1 VKRAVTLHGGHSLSE
16 RNGENEREV
25 NAMSNDVK
33 KKKIAYAANDEPFGP
48 EVGRILY
55 PDRFF
60 RHPNDVVIDATLSID
75 EKRAILSSWASDA
88 CAVESMPALRQ
99 VPGSGT
105 VVRFD
110 DVIDALR
117 KLDEGS
123 AEHSSNRL
131 QPERRIRRRGNDSE
145 DGPTGTGNWL

>member
-1 VKRAVTLHGGHSLSE
+1 
-16 RNGENEREV
+16 
-25 NAMSNDVK
+25 MSNHMKD
-33 KKKIAYAANDEPFGP
+33 KIAYASIDEPVGP

-60 RHPNDVVIDATLSID
+60 RHPHDVVTDATLSID

-99 VPGSGT
+99 VPGPGT
-105 VVRFD
+105 VVRYD

-117 KLDEGS
+117 KLDAGS
-123 AEHSSNRL
+123 GERSSNRL
-131 QPERRIRRRGNDSE
+131 QPERRVRRRRNDSE

>member
-1 VKRAVTLHGGHSLSE
+1 
-16 RNGENEREV
+16 
-25 NAMSNDVK
+25 MSNDVK

-55 PDRFF
+55 PGRFF
-60 RHPNDVVIDATLSID
+60 QHPHDVVTDATLSID

-99 VPGSGT
+99 VPGSYT

-117 KLDEGS
+117 KLDEG
-123 AEHSSNRL
+123 L
-131 QPERRIRRRGNDSE
+131 GERQQHKRRVRRRGSGSE
-145 DGPTGTGNWL
+145 DGPTGSGNWL

>member
-1 VKRAVTLHGGHSLSE
+1 VTSRGGHSLLE
-16 RNGENEREV
+16 RNGENEREGG
-25 NAMSNDVK
+25 AMSNDVK
-33 KKKIAYAANDEPFGP
+33 KKKIAYASIDEPVGP
-48 EVGRILY
+48 EVGRILN

-60 RHPNDVVIDATLSID
+60 RHPHDVVTDATLSID

-123 AEHSSNRL
+123 EEHSSNRL
-131 QPERRIRRRGNDSE
+131 QPERRVRRRGSGSG
-145 DGPTGTGNWL
+145 DGPTGNGNWL

>member
-1 VKRAVTLHGGHSLSE
+1 VTLRGGHSLSE

-60 RHPNDVVIDATLSID
+60 RHPHDVVTDATLSID